1 MHRKSET
8 LTAISDLIRLDRQYG
23 TLLLMAPALWSLVIA
38 SGGAPAW
45 SLVAIFALGA
55 FVMRSA
61 GCIAND
67 LADRRLDALVSRTQ
81 SRPLACGRLNV
92 AQALAVFAALVFIAF
107 LLILPLN
114 PLARILS
121 LGGLALAILY
131 PFAKRVTCLPQV
143 VMGVA
148 FGWGALMAWA
158 AVRNELGLP
167 AILIFG
173 ATIAWAAAYDTIYAL
188 QDCEED
194 RRVGVKSTALLF
206 GRHTWLAVGIGLA
219 LAWAGLFLVG
229 RLAALGPLY
238 YAVLLAVGMLFLQQ
252 TLALRRGADPTTAFR
267 LFRAHA
273 LIGKLILAGIVLD
286 YLSRPLIAATLSLVN

>member
-1 MHRKSET
+1 LNT

-61 GCIAND
+61 GCVAND
-67 LADRRLDALVSRTQ
+67 LADRRLDALVSRTR
-81 SRPLACGRLNV
+81 SRPLACGRLSIV
-92 AQALAVFAALVFIAF
+92 QAVGVFAVLVFTAF
-107 LLILPLN
+107 FLILPLN
-114 PLARILS
+114 SLTQILS

-131 PFAKRVTCLPQV
+131 PFAKRVTFLPQT

-158 AVRNELGLP
+158 AARNELGLP
-167 AILIFG
+167 AMVIFA

-188 QDCEED
+188 QDCEDD

-206 GRHTWLAVGIGLA
+206 GRRTWMAVGVGLA

-229 RLAALGPLY
+229 WLAALGPLY
-238 YAVLLAVGMLFLQQ
+238 YAVLLVVGILFLRQ
-252 TLALRRGADPTTAFR
+252 TLALRRGADPPTAFR

-286 YLSRPLIAATLSLVN
+286 YFTRNMG